1 MASAPALFHDVE
13 QRFMKLSEALEAATA
28 ERDELRT
35 AAAEHESGLAK
46 LTLSLTSAQRGAAD
60 AEERRAAA
68 ERDAARLDGA
78 RRANAERA
86 DRAELRAA
94 ELAAASADAQRALAD
109 ARKEARENTEKCARA
124 ESQARASTL
133 ERERWARE
141 REALEGHAAW
151 LKDELDQRSQE
162 LRDSRGEAS
171 RALAAAERA
180 RDEARGDAA
189 SKAHLLE
196 ASEERRA
203 AAERAQTAAEARL
216 RDARGAAARDRA
228 ALEADLVAEKRL
240 SVALVDEGD
249 AHERDARKHAERA
262 AAAAEREAAAA
273 RRLEEQVAAVKRE
286 CDDLLAEAREAAD
299 ARLAEA
305 HADAE
310 AQRKRA
316 DDAERALSEPRGS
329 DAGAARFYRRAADA
343 ERAAEAAKAELR
355 RNELYLERVGREIEK
370 KASVFERE
378 VAARK
383 DAVKAYDALALKHH
397 ALERERDG
405 ARAERDACRA
415 RAASAEAEREALEAT
430 RRDLAAQV
438 RALLKA
444 GPKKARKNE
453 AGGDAEEHLVAFAD
467 VDELQ
472 LRNEQLLRVVRSLSQ
487 DVEAAKD
494 QVDSGVLEAT
504 LEELEAL
511 KRSRES
517 QDAMVRALVAER
529 DQFRDQARRLRD
541 PASAAAELVPARPP
555 SSSSGRTPSGF
566 GGRRS
571 SPRRPRPWRATPR
584 RRPSGTRPRRGAR
597 RRGRG
602 RTSTLNGGARGG
614 SKVP

>member
-273 RRLEEQVAAVKRE
+273 RT
-286 CDDLLAEAREAAD
+286 
-299 ARLAEA
+299 
-305 HADAE
+305 
-310 AQRKRA
+310 
-316 DDAERALSEPRGS
+316 P
-329 DAGAARFYRRAADA
+329 FPPRAATTPLPA
-343 ERAAEAAKAELR
+343 PPTQR
-355 RNELYLERVGREIEK
+355 RWRPHPRDGP
-370 KASVFERE
+370 
-378 VAARK
+378 
-383 DAVKAYDALALKHH
+383 HH
-397 ALERERDG
+397 AVEEG
-405 ARAERDACRA
+405 AHPRWRC
-415 RAASAEAEREALEAT
+415 
-430 RRDLAAQV
+430 
-438 RALLKA
+438 
-444 GPKKARKNE
+444 
-453 AGGDAEEHLVAFAD
+453 
-467 VDELQ
+467 
-472 LRNEQLLRVVRSLSQ
+472 
-487 DVEAAKD
+487 
-494 QVDSGVLEAT
+494 
-504 LEELEAL
+504 
-511 KRSRES
+511 
-517 QDAMVRALVAER
+517 
-529 DQFRDQARRLRD
+529 
-541 PASAAAELVPARPP
+541 PAPQP
-555 SSSSGRTPSGF
+555 
-566 GGRRS
+566 
-571 SPRRPRPWRATPR
+571 
-584 RRPSGTRPRRGAR
+584 
-597 RRGRG
+597 
-602 RTSTLNGGARGG
+602 
-614 SKVP
+614 

>member
-13 QRFMKLSEALEAATA
+13 QRFLKLSEALEAATA

-286 CDDLLAEAREAAD
+286 CDDLLAEAREAA
-299 ARLAEA
+299 L
-305 HADAE
+305 
-310 AQRKRA
+310 
-316 DDAERALSEPRGS
+316 L
-329 DAGAARFYRRAADA
+329 GA
-343 ERAAEAAKAELR
+343 
-355 RNELYLERVGREIEK
+355 V
-370 KASVFERE
+370 
-378 VAARK
+378 
-383 DAVKAYDALALKHH
+383 
-397 ALERERDG
+397 
-405 ARAERDACRA
+405 
-415 RAASAEAEREALEAT
+415 
-430 RRDLAAQV
+430 
-438 RALLKA
+438 
-444 GPKKARKNE
+444 
-453 AGGDAEEHLVAFAD
+453 
-467 VDELQ
+467 
-472 LRNEQLLRVVRSLSQ
+472 
-487 DVEAAKD
+487 VEAA
-494 QVDSGVLEAT
+494 VAAEC
-504 LEELEAL
+504 
-511 KRSRES
+511 
-517 QDAMVRALVAER
+517 RAA
-529 DQFRDQARRLRD
+529 
-541 PASAAAELVPARPP
+541 AAAELAAAAAAAREAEAAAAARAVRDAAEARALAGACLRHLAGLLG
-555 SSSSGRTPSGF
+555 SGSTSLLAHRAATLRATKIAVARLDGARVHTPGMHERLDHPSGAPHTLPLLDRTARDDEAAA
-566 GGRRS
+566 GGRQ
-571 SPRRPRPWRATPR
+571 PRPLRRIVRREPRVLGRAELVPSGGPSAFVHHHATTSALASADEGRHLRYAAPPPPHARATWR
-584 RRPSGTRPRRGAR
+584 
-597 RRGRG
+597 
-602 RTSTLNGGARGG
+602 
-614 SKVP
+614 